1 MPVFHSVAAHETQH
15 IYIYLYFSNKYWT
28 FSLICNGFTGKH
40 PSPQH
45 PTRCG
50 FNASHH
56 VFFFNLMSC
65 LCCPELTASY
75 QWCKRVWQCQLIWVS
90 LPSSLSTDALEQG
103 TSSWCSGADR
113 WRARGDRLV
122 QLSSVAMNEQNEWEA
137 EHSTYSMC
145 IMYSAD
151 IPLYKFYKQLYTI

>member
-1 MPVFHSVAAHETQH
+1 MKLSTSTFTFPINTGLSHSYAMV
-15 IYIYLYFSNKYWT
+15 
-28 FSLICNGFTGKH
+28 SLGNTHLHSTPPGVGSTHRTMF
-40 PSPQH
+40 
-45 PTRCG
+45 
-50 FNASHH
+50 
-56 VFFFNLMSC
+56 FFFNLMSC

-151 IPLYKFYKQLYTI
+151 IPLYKFYKQVVHYLIWHWLRLIF

>member
-28 FSLICNGFTGKH
+28 FSLNVQWFHWETLIFTAIH
-40 PSPQH
+40 QVWAQCI
-45 PTRCG
+45 TTC
-50 FNASHH
+50 FF
-56 VFFFNLMSC
+56 VVVFFNLMS
-65 LCCPELTASY
+65 CPELTASY

-103 TSSWCSGADR
+103 TSSWCSEAGQ

-151 IPLYKFYKQLYTI
+151 IPPFKFL